1 MHTAFAANTH
11 VVTHPLHVPP
21 PLHDGLN
28 PQMAHATRTSPA
40 VAGGIGGGEGGPEV
54 VPHDVN
60 DQSLVV
66 IFLHVPMIAA
76 ILYMND

>member
-1 MHTAFAANTH
+1 
-11 VVTHPLHVPP
+11 
-21 PLHDGLN
+21 
-28 PQMAHATRTSPA
+28 MAHATLTSPA
-40 VAGGIGGGEGGPEV
+40 GAGGIGGGEGGLAV
-54 VPHDVN
+54 VQSDVN